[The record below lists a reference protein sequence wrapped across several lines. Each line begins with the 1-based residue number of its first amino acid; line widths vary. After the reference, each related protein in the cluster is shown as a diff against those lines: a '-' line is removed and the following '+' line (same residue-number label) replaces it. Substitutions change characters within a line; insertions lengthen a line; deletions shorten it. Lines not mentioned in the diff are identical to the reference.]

1 MAGCGFGGCLSGCRR
16 PPRPFSPCRTRA
28 APTAFG
34 PPGPLSGCP
43 GWSRAASVA
52 LGLSGLVICRA
63 SACFRKNVGH
73 LSRECMQVEG
83 PSWGRMECASRLPG
97 MLRRPPAASCCGRL
111 FSARTRW
118 LFDQHFLQITHWTHF
133 WPPAAP
139 PAARPN
145 LTARRPAWRLA
156 LPARPP
162 SSVRLPLAPPT
173 SCPNRG
179 GAARSPSRPTRW
191 SIIKGKPAF
200 RAVSAGRVC
209 PSRHRP
215 PGGFEVP

>member
-1 MAGCGFGGCLSGCRR
+1 MRFRRLPFRLPPAAPAILAPPHSGGPDR
-16 PPRPFSPCRTRA
+16 FRTARA
-28 APTAFG
+28 AF
-34 PPGPLSGCP
+34 
-43 GWSRAASVA
+43 
-52 LGLSGLVICRA
+52 GLSGLVSGSLGCSRA
-63 SACFRKNVGH
+63 VRVGH

-118 LFDQHFLQITHWTHF
+118 LFDQHFLQNTHWTHF
-133 WPPAAP
+133 WP